1 MQKIVDDEKKKK
13 DDELKAKEKEE
24 LAKVQ
29 CQEVIEAAIID
40 VNSKRFNNDKNG
52 WNSLVAQKI
61 SAAYEILIPA
71 QIKSTIKPKPT
82 SKKDIVEHLSSHL
95 LKTAKEEIT
104 KRNAQQV

>member
-40 VNSKRFNNDKNG
+40 VNSGQFDNDKNR

-61 SAAYEILIPA
+61 SAAFEILIPA

-95 LKTAKEEIT
+95 LNTAKEEIT